1 MHPTKI
7 LFLVVISIF
16 SFASG
21 IFFHSLLP
29 GGTREIASLS
39 SPRPAGTEKKGKFDL
54 EASSALKGCLD
65 DRVKSGNVDLNKVT
79 VDGRNWAIV
88 SLDCS
93 GAKAKKLYDAVGAY
107 SSEQY
112 VRYSDGRSGVA
123 RFFGRLYPPSQCVRV
138 IRAAK
143 GSELNLYSCSVR
155 VDLDHELTEG
165 LKL

>member
-1 MHPTKI
+1 M
-7 LFLVVISIF
+7 VVAF
-16 SFASG
+16 FCFAAG

-29 GGTREIASLS
+29 QGSREVASLS
-39 SPRPAGTEKKGKFDL
+39 SPSSAGTKGHGGKFDIL
-54 EASSALKGCLD
+54 ASKALQSCLD
-65 DRVKSGNVDLNKVT
+65 DRVRGGNVDLNKVT

-93 GAKAKKLYDAVGAY
+93 GAKAKKLYDAVANY

-112 VRYSDGRSGVA
+112 VKYSDGRSGVA

-143 GSELNLYSCSVR
+143 GGEMNLYSCSVR